1 MQKTET
7 KSVITQIVQRIKN
20 HLDPEKIILFGSY
33 AYGEPR
39 DNSDIDLLIVK
50 DLDKNEVRKHRI
62 LAKKYLRDI
71 ILNNDI
77 EVDVII
83 DSWQRIQ
90 ERINIGDLF
99 LKEITEKGE
108 VVYGK

>member
-7 KSVITQIVQRIKN
+7 KSVINQIVQRIKH
-20 HLDPEKIILFGSY
+20 HLDPEMIILFGSY

-50 DLDKNEVRKHRI
+50 DLDKNEVRKHRV
-62 LAKKYLRDI
+62 LVKKYLRDI
-71 ILNNDI
+71 ILKNDI
-77 EVDVII
+77 DVDVII

-90 ERINIGDLF
+90 ERIKIGDLF
-99 LKEITEKGE
+99 LKEITEKGQ